1 MLRPHRLNSLR
12 PPANLAANAEVYPS
26 QVRGQEVADNSG
38 ISRGAEKLITAE
50 VPRVYASGKASPS
63 SSSGPVAMAEH
74 SSLVSTLCG
83 GPTANVLVSA
93 PHI

>member
-1 MLRPHRLNSLR
+1 MLRPRWVNSLR

-26 QVRGQEVADNSG
+26 QVWGQELADNSG
-38 ISRGAEKLITAE
+38 INRGAEKLITAE
-50 VPRVYASGKASPS
+50 VPRVYVSGKASPS

-74 SSLVSTLCG
+74 SSLISTLCG
-83 GPTANVLVSA
+83 GPTGNVLVPA